1 MAEIPDKLYFRIGE
15 VAELVG
21 VEAHVLRYWETE
33 FRLRPARSAS
43 GQRLYRKSDL
53 ARFLRVRQLLH
64 EEGYTIAG
72 ARKLLVDGGASDKE
86 SRQIGVEIDAL
97 KDALRRVRT
106 LRGTLA
112 SMSAELSDALDKAG
126 RSS

>member
-1 MAEIPDKLYFRIGE
+1 VPEIPDKLYFRIGE
-15 VAELVG
+15 VADLVG

-53 ARFLRVRQLLH
+53 SRFLRVRQLLH

-72 ARKLLVDGGASDKE
+72 ARKLLVEGGGDKDAKH
-86 SRQIGVEIDAL
+86 IGVERDAL
-97 KDALRRVRT
+97 RDALRRVRAV
-106 LRGTLA
+106 RSAIA
-112 SMSAELSDALDKAG
+112 SLSADLTDALDRAG
-126 RSS
+126 RKT